1 MYFCQTNLTKKIFM
15 KMEKSI
21 KRIKLHYKSRLNTQR
36 LNRDVP
42 WLNVSGLW
50 LERAGFAAGRQVEIV
65 VENRKLTII
74 AL

>member
-1 MYFCQTNLTKKIFM
+1 MQCSNKSQLFFN
-15 KMEKSI
+15 MEKNI
-21 KRIKLHYKSRLNTQR
+21 KQVKLHYKSNLNTKR
-36 LNRDVP
+36 INRDVP

-50 LERAGFAAGRQVEIV
+50 LERAGFGIGQQVEIA